1 MKKLTL
7 LEKFV
12 LVTTSLIIV
21 AFAYGVGAYLLSAR
35 SKYEYMSRTEVY
47 VETYRG
53 YDIYATYNSQ
63 EFGGSLTGYYF
74 TINLGAQ
81 HIWGRNSAGIVTD
94 SFLTVQEV
102 KNCIDTTP
110 RIEVYIETYRGYDI
124 YATYNSDGGFLT
136 GYFGRNSTG
145 IGIVTASFL
154 TVQEV
159 KNCIDTTP

>member
-7 LEKFV
+7 LQKFV

-21 AFAYGVGAYLLSAR
+21 AFAFGVGVYLLSAR

-47 VETYRG
+47 IETYRG

-63 EFGGSLTGYYF
+63 GFLTDYYF

-110 RIEVYIETYRGYDI
+110 
-124 YATYNSDGGFLT
+124 
-136 GYFGRNSTG
+136 
-145 IGIVTASFL
+145 
-154 TVQEV
+154 
-159 KNCIDTTP
+159 

>member
-21 AFAYGVGAYLLSAR
+21 AFAFGVGVYLLSAR
-35 SKYEYMSRTEVY
+35 SKYEYMSRT
-47 VETYRG
+47 
-53 YDIYATYNSQ
+53 D
-63 EFGGSLTGYYF
+63 
-74 TINLGAQ
+74 
-81 HIWGRNSAGIVTD
+81 
-94 SFLTVQEV
+94 
-102 KNCIDTTP
+102 
-110 RIEVYIETYRGYDI
+110 VYIETYRGYDI
-124 YATYNSDGGFLT
+124 YATYNSQGFLT

>member
-7 LEKFV
+7 LQKFV

-21 AFAYGVGAYLLSAR
+21 VFAIGVGLYSLSGR
-35 SKYEYMSRTEVY
+35 SKYEYMTRT
-47 VETYRG
+47 
-53 YDIYATYNSQ
+53 
-63 EFGGSLTGYYF
+63 
-74 TINLGAQ
+74 
-81 HIWGRNSAGIVTD
+81 
-94 SFLTVQEV
+94 
-102 KNCIDTTP
+102 
-110 RIEVYIETYRGYDI
+110 EVYIETYRGYDI
-124 YATYNSDGGFLT
+124 YATYNSQGFST